1 MKKIILIILPL
12 LGMLLFSSF
21 LLLEQ
26 EVDTKAKYKCMV
38 QLKNYRGHGAY
49 IIVSVLNKDNE
60 YVKTLRVLG
69 DDEEWY
75 PDLLDWWAFHSKNE
89 KSNIDGITGATI
101 AGGERSI
108 FVLEI
113 EESLIGV
120 GNSLRFETAVEEQEY
135 HSSDLEVPLAKESLS
150 GTFEGSGY
158 IRYVRVIP
166 SKS

>member
-1 MKKIILIILPL
+1 MNRIAKIILPIIGLFL
-12 LGMLLFSSF
+12 LSSF
-21 LLLEQ
+21 VFLNQ
-26 EVDTKAKYKCMV
+26 ESTTQTYKCMV

-49 IIVSVLNKDNE
+49 IVVSVLNKDKE

-75 PDLLDWWAFHSKNE
+75 PDLSEWWAFRSQDDKP
-89 KSNIDGITGATI
+89 NIDGITGATI

-113 EESLIGV
+113 DEALIV
-120 GNSLRFETAVEEQEY
+120 EGNSLRFETAVEDQEY
-135 HSSDLEVPLAKESLS
+135 HSVDLEVPMTKESLS

-158 IRYVRVIP
+158 IRYVRMIA
-166 SKS
+166 SK

>member
-1 MKKIILIILPL
+1 MKKVILIILPL

-21 LLLEQ
+21 LFQAE
-26 EVDTKAKYKCMV
+26 EETKAKYKCMV

-49 IIVSVLNKDNE
+49 IIVSVLGKDNE

-75 PDLLDWWAFHSKNE
+75 PDLPEWWTFHTKND
-89 KSNIDGITGATI
+89 KPNIDGITGATI

-113 EESLIGV
+113 DESLIGA
-120 GNSLRFETAVEEQEY
+120 GNSLRFETAVEDQEY
-135 HSSDLEVPLAKESLS
+135 HSNDLEVPLTEESLS